1 MAGML
6 QMRRSRGA
14 FSGFLLIL
22 LGLWGALI
30 PFVGPYFH
38 FAYTPD
44 TAWTYNTARLWL
56 EILPGAAVFL
66 GGFLLMIATGR
77 HVALF
82 GALLAA
88 AAGAWFTLGPVLSP
102 LWNNHVPMG
111 GSPAGSTVYMR
122 TMEQLGFFTALG
134 VVIVFIAAAALG
146 RVASVTSGIRAVEPE
161 PVPAETVPASTAPAS
176 TVPASTA
183 PASTAPASTVP
194 ASTVPAGTVPASTVP
209 ASTASDLP
217 LRTRADAVPAKHA
230 RNEPTGDTTQTIG

>member
-1 MAGML
+1 ML

-30 PFVGPYFH
+30 PLVGPYFH

-44 TAWTYNTARLWL
+44 TAWTYNTGRLWL

-66 GGFLLMIATGR
+66 GGFLLIIATGR
-77 HVALF
+77 HIALF
-82 GALLAA
+82 GAMLAA

-111 GSPAGSTVYMR
+111 GSPASSTVYMR
-122 TMEQLGFFTALG
+122 IMEQLGFFSALG

-146 RVASVTSGIRAVEPE
+146 RVASVTSGIRAVEPVTE
-161 PVPAETVPASTAPAS
+161 TVPAETAPMDA
-176 TVPASTA
+176 
-183 PASTAPASTVP
+183 
-194 ASTVPAGTVPASTVP
+194 VPAGTLPA
-209 ASTASDLP
+209 
-217 LRTRADAVPAKHA
+217 RTRADAAAAKHA
-230 RNEPTGDTTQTIG
+230 RAEETRAVPAEDTTRTIG

>member
-44 TAWTYNTARLWL
+44 KAWTYNTGRLWL
-56 EILPGAAVFL
+56 ELLPGAAVVL
-66 GGFLLMIATGR
+66 GGFLLMIARGR
-77 HVALF
+77 HTALF

-88 AAGAWFTLGPVLSP
+88 AAGAWFTLGTILSP
-102 LWNNHVPMG
+102 LWNNHVAMG
-111 GSPAGSTVYMR
+111 GSPASSTVYMR
-122 TMEQLGFFTALG
+122 IMEELGFFYALG
-134 VVIVFIAAAALG
+134 VVIVFVAATALG
-146 RVASVTSGIRAVEPE
+146 RVASVTSGIRTVEPE
-161 PVPAETVPASTAPAS
+161 TVPAETAPIDAVPASTAPAG
-176 TVPASTA
+176 TRPVGTA
-183 PASTAPASTVP
+183 PASTAPASTGP
-194 ASTVPAGTVPASTVP
+194 A
-209 ASTASDLP
+209 LP

-230 RNEPTGDTTQTIG
+230 RTDQTDTTQTIG

>member
-30 PFVGPYFH
+30 AFVGPYFH

-66 GGFLLMIATGR
+66 GGFLLMVATGR

-88 AAGAWFTLGPVLSP
+88 AAGAWFTLGSVLSP

-111 GSPAGSTVYMR
+111 GSPASSTVYMR
-122 TMEQLGFFTALG
+122 IMEELGFFYALG

-146 RVASVTSGIRAVEPE
+146 RISSVTSGIRVVEPVTE
-161 PVPAETVPASTAPAS
+161 TVPAETAPIDAVPASTARAS
-176 TVPASTA
+176 S
-183 PASTAPASTVP
+183 
-194 ASTVPAGTVPASTVP
+194 
-209 ASTASDLP
+209 LP

-230 RNEPTGDTTQTIG
+230 RTDPAAPAVPAEDTTPTIG

>member
-30 PFVGPYFH
+30 PLVGPYFH

-44 TAWTYNTARLWL
+44 TAWTYNTGRLWL

-66 GGFLLMIATGR
+66 GGFLLIIATGR
-77 HVALF
+77 HIALF
-82 GALLAA
+82 GAMLAA

-111 GSPAGSTVYMR
+111 GSPASSTVYMR
-122 TMEQLGFFTALG
+122 IMEQLGFFSALG

-146 RVASVTSGIRAVEPE
+146 RVASVTSGIRAVEPVTE
-161 PVPAETVPASTAPAS
+161 TVPAETAPMDA
-176 TVPASTA
+176 
-183 PASTAPASTVP
+183 
-194 ASTVPAGTVPASTVP
+194 VPAGTLPA
-209 ASTASDLP
+209 
-217 LRTRADAVPAKHA
+217 RTRADAAAAKHA
-230 RNEPTGDTTQTIG
+230 RAEETRAVPAEDTTRTIG